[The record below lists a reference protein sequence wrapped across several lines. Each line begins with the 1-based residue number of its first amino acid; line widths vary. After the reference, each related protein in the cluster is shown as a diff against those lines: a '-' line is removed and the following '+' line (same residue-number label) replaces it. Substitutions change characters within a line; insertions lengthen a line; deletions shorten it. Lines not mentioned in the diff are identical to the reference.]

1 METFNL
7 EFKSQIKLRK
17 LLRKRDLFLTK
28 REAKDLIIFGMVSV
42 NGITET
48 RPGTKV
54 SFGDVVEI
62 EGQKIILE

>member
-7 EFKSQIKLRK
+7 DFKSEIKLWK

-28 REAKDLIIFGMVSV
+28 RETKDLILLGMVSV

-48 RPGTKV
+48 KPGTKV

-62 EGQKIILE
+62 QGQKIIIG

>member
-1 METFNL
+1 METFDL
-7 EFKSQIKLRK
+7 EFKSRVKPHK

-28 REAKDLIIFGMVSV
+28 REAKDLVIFGMVSV

-48 RPGTKV
+48 RPRAKV
-54 SFGDVVEI
+54 RLGDVVEI

>member
-7 EFKSQIKLRK
+7 EFKSQIKLWK

-28 REAKDLIIFGMVSV
+28 KEAKDLIIFGMVSV

-48 RPGTKV
+48 RTGAKI
-54 SFGDVVEI
+54 SFGDIVEI
-62 EGQKIILE
+62 EGQKIIIE